1 MPDFE
6 FTDPAGKKAT
16 LANFAGRPLLVNLW
30 ATFCG
35 PCITEMPQLDGLS
48 ATYAKDGLQVVT
60 ISQDSAGA
68 DKVTAFFAKHPFKSL
83 HPWMDSDNNFGF
95 HYATGLLPTSV
106 LYSADGREIA
116 RITGAMDWNSKDAQN
131 VIEEAINGG

>member
-1 MPDFE
+1 MPDFA
-6 FTDPAGKKAT
+6 FATPSGTKAT
-16 LANFAGRPLLVNLW
+16 LATFSGKPLLVNLW

-35 PCITEMPQLDGLS
+35 PCITEMPQLDALS
-48 ATYAKDGLQVVT
+48 ATYASDHLKVIT

-68 DKVTAFFAKHPFKSL
+68 DKVSAFFDKHHFKSL
-83 HPWMDSDNNFGF
+83 EPWLDPENAFGF

-116 RITGAMDWNSKDAQN
+116 RVTGAMDWESKEAREL
-131 VIEEAINGG
+131 IEEAINGG